1 MNKYDIEAQLAT
13 FNRLKSNVKWMDAI
27 TKNEGGWNGLEDRDN
42 INIIK
47 QFKQKVV
54 LDNQE
59 AEEDEDAAK
68 VEEID

>member
-27 TKNEGGWNGLEDRDN
+27 TKNEGGWNSLEDRDN
-42 INIIK
+42 TNIIK

-54 LDNQE
+54 LNNQE

-68 VEEID
+68 VGEID